1 MFFFYSAVTKRSKDP
16 YHVLPMVDIKI
27 FCANSSVK
35 LEVFNKMKKAV
46 TSIPMFDSKY
56 VRMVD
61 TGDMFK
67 IFQAEMC
74 FVEYLMT

>member
-1 MFFFYSAVTKRSKDP
+1 MFFFCSAETKRSKDP

-27 FCANSSVK
+27 FCTNSSVK

-46 TSIPMFDSKY
+46 QSIPTFDSKY
-56 VRMVD
+56 VKMVE

-67 IFQAEMC
+67 NFQAKMC